1 MRTALFEVL
10 RYLISMKCKVAKG
23 TRCMAS
29 ERWESEEILT
39 LWLPY
44 ISGFIVVC
52 HTENELGHLQK
63 LIEGSSTTFINKS
76 EPAS

>member
-1 MRTALFEVL
+1 
-10 RYLISMKCKVAKG
+10 
-23 TRCMAS
+23 MAS